1 MGLKKLA
8 AKLQDYDKR
17 LANGNAFKIK
27 PAHVEKILKK
37 LRKKEAELDDDL
49 SHKHSA
55 DKRQRLERKR
65 GVAREQID
73 RAQWLLD
80 QIDRSS

>member
-17 LANGNAFKIK
+17 FADGDAFKIK
-27 PAHVEKILKK
+27 PAHVQKILEK
-37 LRKKEAELDDDL
+37 LRKKEAEISDDL
-49 SHKHSA
+49 LKKHRA
-55 DKRQRLERKR
+55 GKRQRLERKR
-65 GVAREQID
+65 NVAREQID

-80 QIDRSS
+80 KVQ